1 MLNCEDEKLS
11 AFELA
16 SLKIANYPDEF
27 ITYAK
32 FLDDN
37 DPRLILLMTY
47 DQKQTTS
54 YMKVVK
60 VEKIIR
66 PNQIQN

>member
-1 MLNCEDEKLS
+1 MLVLRLLFFLYFHINHNHQYLQNFEDEKLS

-16 SLKIANYPDEF
+16 SLKITNYPDEF

-37 DPRLILLMTY
+37 DP
-47 DQKQTTS
+47 
-54 YMKVVK
+54 
-60 VEKIIR
+60 
-66 PNQIQN
+66 

>member
-1 MLNCEDEKLS
+1 M
-11 AFELA
+11 
-16 SLKIANYPDEF
+16 KIANYPDEF

-47 DQKQTTS
+47 DKKQTTT
-54 YMKVVK
+54 YLKVLKIEK
-60 VEKIIR
+60 VIR
-66 PNQIQN
+66 PN